1 MQNCQEKNHILFI
14 IFAGRRGG
22 SADVLRQAD
31 KGGADVAQMLPV
43 GHHVPVLIAAVH
55 RHAVA
60 VGEPGRYRGLE
71 GGGGAEVHRAAGD
84 GGYLTRLGSGGGVGQ
99 AKVLREAQ
107 HQVGGDAGEILLDP
121 QGVVGVVVVAQLQ
134 QHRGEPGL
142 AYLSQRGGGPC
153 GHLLRQG
160 VDVPE
165 VFHEQ
170 LRRPAAVGAGGIV
183 EGENAP
189 APAPGTGAGGV
200 GVEGQ
205 IEVVLSGVGLPDG
218 GGGGHVRRIAG
229 ELDAVEQQNG
239 LHGIGQQV
247 HKVFL

>member
-1 MQNCQEKNHILFI
+1 
-14 IFAGRRGG
+14 
-22 SADVLRQAD
+22 
-31 KGGADVAQMLPV
+31 MLPV

-60 VGEPGRYRGLE
+60 VGKPGRYRGLE
-71 GGGGAEVHRAAGD
+71 GGAGAEVHRAAGD

-107 HQVGGDAGEILLDP
+107 HQIGGDAGDILLNP
-121 QGVVGVVVVAQLQ
+121 QGIVGVIVVAKLQ

-189 APAPGTGAGGV
+189 ALALGAGAGGV

-247 HKVFL
+247 HEGFL